1 MSFGQD
7 FIDNLKKAHL
17 SGEIPAGLADAMADD
32 LVWTSLA
39 KSSLGNQS
47 RGKQEW
53 LDFVKNDRADYVS
66 LVIYENDDIVV
77 WKGGGDFNGVPQ
89 LFLFCMELSDGK
101 VSKVQH
107 VRGPAG

>member
-7 FIDNLKKAHL
+7 FIDNLNKAHAT
-17 SGEIPAGLADAMADD
+17 GDIPAGLADAMADD
-32 LVWTSLA
+32 LTWTSLA

-53 LDFVKNDRADYVS
+53 LDFVKNDRTDYVS
-66 LVIYENDDIVV
+66 SVIYENDEIVV
-77 WKGGGDFNGVPQ
+77 WKGTGDFKGVQ
-89 LFLFCMELSDGK
+89 QVFLFCMELSDGK

>member
-1 MSFGQD
+1 MSFGQN
-7 FIDNLKKAHL
+7 FIDNLKQAHL
-17 SGEIPAGLADAMADD
+17 TGEIPADLADAMADD
-32 LVWTSLA
+32 LGWTSLA

-53 LDFVKNDRADYVS
+53 LDFVKNARADYVS

-77 WKGGGDFNGVPQ
+77 WKGAGDFNGVPQ
-89 LFLFCMELSDGK
+89 VFLFSMELSDGK
-101 VSKVQH
+101 VLKVQH